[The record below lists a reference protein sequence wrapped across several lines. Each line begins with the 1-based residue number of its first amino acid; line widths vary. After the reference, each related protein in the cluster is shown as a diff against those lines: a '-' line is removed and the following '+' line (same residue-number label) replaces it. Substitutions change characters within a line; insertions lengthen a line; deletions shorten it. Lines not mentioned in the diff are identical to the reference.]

1 LIIMSTT
8 NILLSYNENNTLSRN
23 FADGF
28 KDDLNKCLMR
38 FQINPFIKLNGPR
51 ENGDCC
57 CVIMS
62 SEDISDT
69 EFLSNVNDLL
79 LDQSTLLINLDPINT
94 KTNQAGLRMESFL
107 FWEKQYET
115 GIINIYRRDDFEL
128 KSKYW
133 EKVTDVAVEI
143 HARFSKSSNTSKR
156 QYAYLSQ
163 DDISHKAD
171 RDNLTRDLNDLG
183 YEVLPDK
190 PFTSNYNEC
199 IGQIKDALGR
209 SRLIIQII
217 PPVYNIHFTDQN
229 LSLTELQCNVSADY
243 LPTNNP
249 DGIRLIW
256 ISSAYEITDE
266 ENRVFIEKIQRD
278 EKQTQNSTVLKSS
291 IEDLKKLYRQLL
303 FQPEKRDNKTD
314 SSHDVYLIFDKKN
327 SELENEVN
335 HLFNK
340 KKLRVISNQDG
351 ITYKEHLDYL
361 AQARLVVLFYSNV
374 NEEWL
379 GVKSND
385 ILKSMG
391 VDFAREFEKIVL
403 VNGGSLNN
411 DELQEVV
418 FTDVYTDIKHLSS
431 LTVSGS

>member
-8 NILLSYNENNTLSRN
+8 NILLLFNEKNSLPRT

-28 KDDLNKCLMR
+28 KDDLNKCLVR
-38 FQINPFIKLNGPR
+38 FQIKPIIKLNGPK
-51 ENGDCC
+51 EKGDCC
-57 CVIMS
+57 CVIIS
-62 SEDISDT
+62 SEDISDPD
-69 EFLSNVNDLL
+69 FIANVKDLL
-79 LDQSTLLINLDPINT
+79 LEKDTLLINIDPFRTKIN
-94 KTNQAGLRMESFL
+94 QSGLQIESFL

-115 GIINIYRRDDFEL
+115 GEINVYRRDDFEY

-143 HARFSKSSNTSKR
+143 QDRFSKSSDTSKR

-171 RDNLTRDLNDLG
+171 RDNLTRDLFDLG

-190 PFTSNYNEC
+190 PFNLNYNEC
-199 IGQIKDALGR
+199 IDQIKEALGR

-217 PPVYNIHFTDQN
+217 PPVYNIHFADQN

-291 IEDLKKLYRQLL
+291 IEDLKKLYRQFLL
-303 FQPEKRDNKTD
+303 QPGEEVNKSGEPD
-314 SSHDVYLIFDKKN
+314 DVYLIFDKKN
-327 SELENEVN
+327 IDMENEVKN
-335 HLFNK
+335 LFSK
-340 KKLRVISNQDG
+340 KKLRVSSNQDG
-351 ITYKEHLDYL
+351 ITYKEHLNYL
-361 AQARLVVLFYSNV
+361 AQARLVVLFYSNF

-379 GVKSND
+379 SVKTND

-391 VDFAREFEKIVL
+391 IDFARDFERIVL
-403 VNGGSLNN
+403 VNEGNLKN

-418 FTDVYTDIKHLSS
+418 FTDVLTDINQLSS
-431 LTVSGS
+431 FSVSGS